1 VQGFATDA
9 PAPDRQGCAGLAA
22 DSRSRITTDDVLQ
35 DIDLTGRRVVVTGS
49 TGLGETTR
57 ALATARRSP
66 WPGPR
71 AGRPPPSAS
80 TAVPVP
86 SWAAGPGP
94 GVAGQ
99 RAGVPRASSPSTTS
113 TLINNAGVVAC
124 PQGVTEDGF
133 ELQFGTNHLGHFL
146 LAVLLSP
153 ALVAAAP
160 SRVVALSSA
169 GHRRADVDLD
179 DPGFATT
186 EYEEWIAYGRSK
198 TANALF
204 ALGFDQRFAAQ
215 GVRAFSVHPGV
226 IATELSRHLTEA
238 TLNAMIASLPPGRTM
253 AFKTVPQGAAT
264 SCWAATSP
272 DLEAAAYY
280 LEDVH
285 IAEISDDPD
294 SIGGVR
300 LRSRPRP
307 PGAVGAVRAPL
318 GLAECSPRVT
328 AGPSGHHVE
337 LTSPGPSSPDRAGG
351 SVHGGRAEA
360 GPVLVGRAAGS
371 TAGRAAR

>member
-1 VQGFATDA
+1 MTFGAE
-9 PAPDRQGCAGLAA
+9 
-22 DSRSRITTDDVLQ
+22 STTDDVLHE
-35 DIDLTGRRVVVTGS
+35 IDLTGRRVVVTGAS
-49 TGLGETTR
+49 TGLGEETTR
-57 ALATARRSP
+57 ALAARGAAVTMAVRDP
-66 WPGPR
+66 QRGEAAAARIR
-71 AGRPPPSAS
+71 A
-80 TAVPVP
+80 AVPG
-86 SWAAGPGP
+86 AELEL
-94 GVAGQ
+94 
-99 RAGVPRASSPSTTS
+99 RTLDLASLASVRTFAEGFLAEHDRLDI
-113 TLINNAGVVAC
+113 LINNAGVMAC
-124 PQGVTEDGF
+124 PQGVTDDGF

-272 DLEAAAYY
+272 DLEGRGGHY

-300 LRSRPRP
+300 
-307 PGAVGAVRAPL
+307 AYAAD
-318 GLAECSPRVT
+318 
-328 AGPSGHHVE
+328 
-337 LTSPGPSSPDRAGG
+337 PDRADALWTL
-351 SVHGGRAEA
+351 SER
-360 GPVLVGRAAGS
+360 LVGLADE
-371 TAGRAAR
+371 